1 MPASAASFLK
11 EKAMKAAVVRS
22 FDQPPRCEELAG
34 PTPKGRE
41 EMLVD
46 VLAAGLHPRVRSQ
59 AAGSHYTSTGELP
72 LIPGIDGVG
81 RGADGKL
88 RYFVLDD
95 TQFGSMAETTVV
107 EVDRSVVLPPGTDP
121 IAVAAGLNPAMGSWL
136 ALRCRVPFKKRQ
148 KVLVLGA
155 TGSAGSMAV
164 QVARHLGASQIIAAG
179 RNQEKLAKL
188 TALGAT
194 ETVALDDSRLGTLAR
209 DVDVVLDFVW
219 GETTAEVMAKV
230 ITEREDRSRP
240 LTWIEIGS
248 VTGPTAAIPSA
259 ALRAARLQIVGSG
272 IGSVP
277 GRDIVDE
284 LPSLVKEIV
293 RGTFRIDAKAMPLAS
308 VEQAWSE
315 AEHTSRRI
323 VLTPR
328 Q

>member
-1 MPASAASFLK
+1 
-11 EKAMKAAVVRS
+11 MKAAVVRTFQQAPRYED
-22 FDQPPRCEELAG
+22 FDEPV
-34 PTPKGRE
+34 PKSRAE
-41 EMLVD
+41 ILLE
-46 VLAAGLHPRVRSQ
+46 VLAVGLHPRVRSQ
-59 AAGSHYTSTGELP
+59 ADGSHYTSTGALP
-72 LIPGIDGVG
+72 LIPGVDGVG

-95 TQFGSMAETTVV
+95 TPLGSMADKTVI
-107 EVDRSVVLPPGTDP
+107 EVSRSIVLPRGTDP

-148 KVLVLGA
+148 KVLILGA

-179 RNQEKLAKL
+179 RAEQKLARL
-188 TALGAT
+188 PSLGAT
-194 ETVALDDSRLGTLAR
+194 DVVTFEDARLATLAGE
-209 DVDVVLDFVW
+209 VDVVLDFVW
-219 GETTAEVMAKV
+219 GETTAQAMVK
-230 ITEREDRSRP
+230 IISEREDRSKP

-248 VTGPTAAIPSA
+248 VAGQISAIPSA

-293 RGTFRIDAKAMPLAS
+293 RGTFRVDAKAMPLSS
-308 VEQAWSE
+308 VEQAWAE
-315 AEHTSRRI
+315 APHTSERI
-323 VLTPR
+323 VLTPNR
-328 Q
+328 